1 MTKGV
6 LRLRHFSEQGL
17 ELDALTDWV
26 EVGLDLKSDF
36 VAKAAPNRRADGVNG
51 FDLAGTRSLGL
62 FRRLG
67 SGALSVAAGQVDPE
81 FGVDFG
87 PGSHAI
93 GHFEGPFDL
102 ADTR

>member
-6 LRLRHFSEQGL
+6 LRLRHFAEQRL
-17 ELDALTDWV
+17 ELGALTDWV
-26 EVGLDLKSDF
+26 EVRLDLESEL

-51 FDLAGTRSLGL
+51 LGLAGTRSLGL

-67 SGALSVAAGQVDPE
+67 SGALSVAAGQIDPE

-93 GHFEGPFDL
+93 GHFECPFDM